1 MSRTLLVIDDSKS
14 ILSVISYI
22 FSSKYNVIKKTN
34 GKDALDWMH
43 SGNLPD
49 VIVSDLNMP
58 EMDGFEFLRHLK
70 SSGLFEDIPLVVLS
84 SNDNS
89 VERIKCLK
97 MGADDYLIKPF
108 NPEELDA
115 RIQNIIKRTEKFLK

>member
-22 FSSKYNVIKKTN
+22 FASKYTVVKKLN
-34 GKDALDWMH
+34 GVEALDWMH
-43 SGNLPD
+43 AGNIPD
-49 VIVSDLNMP
+49 IIVCDINMP
-58 EMDGFEFLRHLK
+58 EMDGFALLRHLK
-70 SSGLFEDIPLVVLS
+70 SSGLFEDIPVIILS

-89 VERIKCLK
+89 VEKIRCLRL
-97 MGADDYLIKPF
+97 GADDYLVKPF

-115 RIQNIIKRTEKFLK
+115 RIANLIKRTEKYVK